1 MTPRLGIFMVIFMVI
16 TGENKLTE
24 LEIIFLIYVKITN
37 SGAKYV
43 PNKRLYVELK

>member
-1 MTPRLGIFMVIFMVI
+1 MVIFMVI

-37 SGAKYV
+37 SGAKYKYV
-43 PNKRLYVELK
+43 PNKILYVELK